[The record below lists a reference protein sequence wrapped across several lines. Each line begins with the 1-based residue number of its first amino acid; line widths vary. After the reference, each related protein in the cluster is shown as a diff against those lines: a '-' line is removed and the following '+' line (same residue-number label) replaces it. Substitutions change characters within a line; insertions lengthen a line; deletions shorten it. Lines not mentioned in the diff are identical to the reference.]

1 MITFFLFTL
10 IFSLAV
16 LSLLLFVSKERRD
29 SRLKAGISDAGF
41 ETAYDL
47 LFPVKRKIRL
57 RRFGTGPVLPR

>member
-10 IFSLAV
+10 IFALAV
-16 LSLLLFVSKERRD
+16 FFLLLFVSKERREN
-29 SRLKAGISDAGF
+29 RLKAGISDAGF

-47 LFPVKRKIRL
+47 VFPLKRKIRL